1 MESDLFE
8 EIHEGL
14 YGKTRDQILHR
25 INEST
30 VKFGGADPEMFY
42 EMDEE
47 EGQWDI
53 RAWML

>member
-1 MESDLFE
+1 MEPDLFE
-8 EIHEGL
+8 EIHGE
-14 YGKTRDQILHR
+14 LHGESGGQVLNR

-47 EGQWDI
+47 EGQ
-53 RAWML
+53 